1 LNNLF
6 EYFNNIDNMS
16 HAFLIGNV
24 LFDDIEKDLTK
35 VIQNKLLNI
44 DNLNLKENPDI
55 YYFNQYETL
64 ITKDNIK
71 ELLNNLSKTS
81 QFNNV
86 KIYIINGAEKMSSSV
101 YNSILKTLEEP
112 ENNIYA
118 FLITKNMEMVGDTI
132 KSRCQKIYL
141 NSDNETT
148 YDDELIKTT
157 NEIIKYIETNNINTI
172 AYNSK
177 IYSII
182 SDRIMF
188 QNILKIML
196 DEYNKSLKI
205 MLNNNETIKENN
217 EIIKNNDI
225 ISMSKKILTIDKFIN
240 LLNSYLNKN
249 STIDRFIIEMWRC
262 KEWDA

>member
-1 LNNLF
+1 MKNLCSYF
-6 EYFNNIDNMS
+6 ENVDNLS

-24 LFDDIEKDLTK
+24 FFSEIKDDLTELISSK
-35 VIQNKLLNI
+35 IIKEKIDILN
-44 DNLNLKENPDI
+44 NPDI
-55 YYFNQYETL
+55 YYLDQNSSL
-64 ITKDNIK
+64 ITKEEMK
-71 ELLNNLSKTS
+71 ELLMNLSTTS

-196 DEYNKSLKI
+196 DEYNKSLKT

-262 KEWDA
+262 KE

>member
-1 LNNLF
+1 
-6 EYFNNIDNMS
+6 
-16 HAFLIGNV
+16 
-24 LFDDIEKDLTK
+24 
-35 VIQNKLLNI
+35 
-44 DNLNLKENPDI
+44 
-55 YYFNQYETL
+55 
-64 ITKDNIK
+64 
-71 ELLNNLSKTS
+71 
-81 QFNNV
+81 
-86 KIYIINGAEKMSSSV
+86 MSSSV

-118 FLITKNMEMVGDTI
+118 FLITKNMETVGDTI

-141 NSDNETT
+141 NFDNETT

-262 KEWDA
+262 KE

>member
-1 LNNLF
+1 MNNLF
-6 EYFNNIDNMS
+6 KYFNNIDNMS

-141 NSDNETT
+141 NFDNETT

-262 KEWDA
+262 KE

>member
-1 LNNLF
+1 MNYLF

-55 YYFNQYETL
+55 YYFNQYESL

-262 KEWDA
+262 KE

>member
-1 LNNLF
+1 MNNLF

-55 YYFNQYETL
+55 YYFNQYESL

-262 KEWDA
+262 KE

>member
-1 LNNLF
+1 
-6 EYFNNIDNMS
+6 MS

-35 VIQNKLLNI
+35 VIKNKLLNI

-55 YYFNQYETL
+55 YYFNQYESL

-112 ENNIYA
+112 EKNIYA

-141 NSDNETT
+141 NFDNETT

-196 DEYNKSLKI
+196 DEYNKSLKM

-262 KEWDA
+262 KE

>member
-1 LNNLF
+1 MNYLF

-35 VIQNKLLNI
+35 VIKNKLLNI

-55 YYFNQYETL
+55 YYFNQYESL

-112 ENNIYA
+112 EKNIYA

-141 NSDNETT
+141 NFDNETT

-196 DEYNKSLKI
+196 DEYNKSLKM

-262 KEWDA
+262 KE

>member
-1 LNNLF
+1 MNNLF

-118 FLITKNMEMVGDTI
+118 FLITKNIEMVGDTI

-262 KEWDA
+262 KE

>member
-1 LNNLF
+1 MNNLF
-6 EYFNNIDNMS
+6 KYFNNIDNMS

-55 YYFNQYETL
+55 YYFNQYESL

-118 FLITKNMEMVGDTI
+118 FLTI

-157 NEIIKYIETNNINTI
+157 NEIIKNIETNNINTI

-262 KEWDA
+262 KE

>member
-1 LNNLF
+1 MKNLCSYF
-6 EYFNNIDNMS
+6 ENVDNLS

-24 LFDDIEKDLTK
+24 FFSEIKDDITELISSKIIKEKID
-35 VIQNKLLNI
+35 ILN
-44 DNLNLKENPDI
+44 NPDI
-55 YYFNQYETL
+55 YYLDQNTSL
-64 ITKDNIK
+64 ITKEEIK
-71 ELLNNLSKTS
+71 ELLMNLSTTS

-141 NSDNETT
+141 NSENETT

-157 NEIIKYIETNNINTI
+157 NEIIKYIETNNIYTI

-196 DEYNKSLKI
+196 DEYNKSLKM

-262 KEWDA
+262 KE